1 MIKTLIIISLVFYS
15 LSAPASEIQT
25 GNILHISDNTTI
37 APDSVID
44 ADKII
49 VDGSATIVN
58 HGTISGDIFVGSGT
72 ELRIQNSGTVTGTIY
87 TTPQTVLTQI
97 ITSADEMTNL
107 DVWGSYNVLVS
118 GNTELDLADIRRV
131 AIFADEIIL
140 DNATISISNTSN
152 TITLLRRRMPE
163 LMLVG
168 EVTINIDPAAVSNGD
183 IILSGVSGDGAV
195 FVNMPGLNDLFIA
208 TTRRQD
214 SNIYLNIIRETDY
227 VKILDPVRGMFMN
240 ILRDIDSDDKFVRAM
255 DTATSRPELEY
266 LMTRSVR
273 FNPMNLMRPVNIIN
287 AFELADPDVT
297 DGFDLRYDMIV
308 DSQMHIPKLH
318 TGLGAKFGPMSIGIS
333 GYAAL
338 TDYTDDLNEYSATM
352 FGGDIRAG
360 LDFKYVWGRGVF
372 GMSVAQFDVGPVLGA
387 DNIYFDPRGR
397 SRYGVIDAGIR
408 MKSGNFYAAPFV
420 GFGLRDNFVAG
431 VHDRINSPRGGTSIG
446 YSHDNDGLRYD
457 YQLHTTVTRDTI
469 VAGMAMEIYSDWDGV
484 GGEFAADILCDET
497 GTDFKLSVRGTCA
510 F

>member
-1 MIKTLIIISLVFYS
+1 MKTRERKLIKPFLVTSLVFYS

-140 DNATISISNTSN
+140 DNATISIHDTSN

-168 EVTINIDPAAVSNGD
+168 EVTINIDPAAV
-183 IILSGVSGDGAV
+183 
-195 FVNMPGLNDLFIA
+195 
-208 TTRRQD
+208 
-214 SNIYLNIIRETDY
+214 
-227 VKILDPVRGMFMN
+227 
-240 ILRDIDSDDKFVRAM
+240 
-255 DTATSRPELEY
+255 
-266 LMTRSVR
+266 
-273 FNPMNLMRPVNIIN
+273 
-287 AFELADPDVT
+287 
-297 DGFDLRYDMIV
+297 
-308 DSQMHIPKLH
+308 
-318 TGLGAKFGPMSIGIS
+318 
-333 GYAAL
+333 
-338 TDYTDDLNEYSATM
+338 
-352 FGGDIRAG
+352 
-360 LDFKYVWGRGVF
+360 
-372 GMSVAQFDVGPVLGA
+372 
-387 DNIYFDPRGR
+387 
-397 SRYGVIDAGIR
+397 
-408 MKSGNFYAAPFV
+408 
-420 GFGLRDNFVAG
+420 
-431 VHDRINSPRGGTSIG
+431 
-446 YSHDNDGLRYD
+446 
-457 YQLHTTVTRDTI
+457 
-469 VAGMAMEIYSDWDGV
+469 
-484 GGEFAADILCDET
+484 
-497 GTDFKLSVRGTCA
+497 
-510 F
+510 